1 MTLSGYVG
9 APVAQPSVIVKYEPM
24 NAFFAIIA
32 AYLIGSL
39 SFAVIVS
46 KLMGLPDPHSY
57 GSGNPGATNVL
68 RTGKKA
74 AALLTLLG
82 DAGKGWFAL
91 WLAQRFASE
100 FGFTDVVLAGVA
112 FAVFLGHL
120 FPVFFRFQGGK
131 GVATAAGIL
140 LAINMW
146 LGLATLATWLII
158 AVFFRY
164 SSLAALVASVFAPFY
179 TFYLFGTTA
188 YLPAVFVMC
197 ALLIWR
203 HRENIKK
210 LMNGTESKLGSK
222 KRADPHAQETKP

>member
-1 MTLSGYVG
+1 MNTFL
-9 APVAQPSVIVKYEPM
+9 ALVI
-24 NAFFAIIA
+24 

-68 RTGKKA
+68 RTGKKL

-82 DAGKGWFAL
+82 DAGKGWFAV
-91 WLAQRFASE
+91 WLAQRFASD
-100 FGFTDVVLAGVA
+100 FALTPAAIAGVA

-120 FPVFFRFQGGK
+120 FPVFFRFAGGK

-140 LAINMW
+140 LALNAW
-146 LGLATLATWLII
+146 LGIATMATWVII
-158 AVFFRY
+158 AFFFRY
-164 SSLAALVASVFAPFY
+164 SSLAALVASLFAPFY
-179 TFYLFGTTA
+179 TFFLFGVSPM
-188 YLPAVFVMC
+188 LPAVAAMC

-203 HRENIKK
+203 HKENITK
-210 LMNGTESKLGSK
+210 LRNGTESKIGARKDAPSD
-222 KRADPHAQETKP
+222 AEAETKP

>member
-1 MTLSGYVG
+1 
-9 APVAQPSVIVKYEPM
+9 M
-24 NAFFAIIA
+24 NAFLATFA

-74 AALLTLLG
+74 AALLTLVG
-82 DAGKGWFAL
+82 DAGKGWFAV
-91 WLAQRFASE
+91 WLAQRVAADFSLNE
-100 FGFTDVVLAGVA
+100 TTLAGVA
-112 FAVFLGHL
+112 LAVFLGHL

-140 LAINMW
+140 LAINLW

-164 SSLAALVASVFAPFY
+164 SSLAALVASGFAPFY
-179 TFYLFGTTA
+179 TFYLFGLTP
-188 YLPAVFVMC
+188 YLPAVFAMC
-197 ALLIWR
+197 LLLIWR
-203 HRENIKK
+203 HRENITK
-210 LMNGTESKLGSK
+210 LMNGTESQLGK
-222 KRADPHAQETKP
+222 KKKIQAPS

>member
-1 MTLSGYVG
+1 
-9 APVAQPSVIVKYEPM
+9 M
-24 NAFFAIIA
+24 NAFLATFA

-46 KLMGLPDPHSY
+46 KWMGLPDPHSY

-74 AALLTLLG
+74 AALLTLVG
-82 DAGKGWFAL
+82 DAGKGWFAV
-91 WLAQRFASE
+91 WLAQRVAADFSLNE
-100 FGFTDVVLAGVA
+100 TTLAGVA
-112 FAVFLGHL
+112 LAVFLGHL

-179 TFYLFGTTA
+179 TFYLFGLTP
-188 YLPAVFVMC
+188 YLPAVFAMC
-197 ALLIWR
+197 LLLIWR
-203 HRENIKK
+203 HRENITK
-210 LMNGTESKLGSK
+210 LMNGTESQLGNK
-222 KRADPHAQETKP
+222 KKIQAPS